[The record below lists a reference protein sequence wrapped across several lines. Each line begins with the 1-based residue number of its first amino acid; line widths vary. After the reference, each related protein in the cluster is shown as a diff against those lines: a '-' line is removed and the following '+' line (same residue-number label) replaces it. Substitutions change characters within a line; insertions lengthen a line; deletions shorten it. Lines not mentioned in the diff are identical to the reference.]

1 MSGRDI
7 RPRVAPPRDILPLPV
22 MLGVAGA
29 LGLGLFVWMQGQRKP
44 PHEPQAQVA
53 LIAPPPPLALPVER
67 ADAVAVARPAVV
79 VRRMAAPAPPAA
91 YMAPL
96 AYAPPAS
103 TPFTPPRPEAPFA
116 AARTAAP
123 FAAARTAGSRDS
135 ALVIDNTAGP
145 GAAVQGAKGEGE
157 TVPDDAAHAT
167 IIRARAT
174 TIPQGT
180 MIAATLET
188 PLNSDRPGLARAIIS
203 ADVRG
208 FDGSRVLI
216 PRGSRLI
223 GEFKSDS
230 SAGKRRVM
238 VLWSRLIRPDG
249 VAIRIASPATDAMGG
264 AGVAGRVDTHAL
276 ERLGGAVLQSALTLG
291 VNIATAEI
299 SRGGTSVYLGGA
311 GQSLGQQLVPSVN
324 RPATVNVNEGAVIA
338 VLVARDL
345 DFAGMPGVR

>member
-1 MSGRDI
+1 MTLRDI
-7 RPRVAPPRDILPLPV
+7 RPKVAPPRDMLPLPV

-44 PHEPQAQVA
+44 APEPQAQAV
-53 LIAPPPPLALPVER
+53 LSTPPPMALPVER
-67 ADAVAVARPAVV
+67 EQAVAVARPAVV
-79 VRRMAAPAPPAA
+79 VRRLAAPASPVGYMLRPAYVPP
-91 YMAPL
+91 
-96 AYAPPAS
+96 AYAPSAFS
-103 TPFTPPRPEAPFA
+103 TPAASPMVPVRPA
-116 AARTAAP
+116 AN
-123 FAAARTAGSRDS
+123 RDS

-145 GAAVQGAKGEGE
+145 GAAVQGGKGEGE
-157 TVPDDAAHAT
+157 AVSDDAAHAT
-167 IIRARAT
+167 IIRGRAS

-203 ADVRG
+203 GDVRG

-223 GEFKSDS
+223 GEFKADS

-264 AGVAGRVDTHAL
+264 AGVGGRVDTHAL
-276 ERLGGAVLQSALTLG
+276 ERLGSAVLQSALTLG
-291 VNIATAEI
+291 VNVATAEVG
-299 SRGGTSVYLGGA
+299 RGGTSVYLGGA

-324 RPATVNVNEGAVIA
+324 RPATVKVNEGAVIA

-345 DFAGMPGVR
+345 DFAGMPGVL